1 MRERMPTGAMVS
13 PVEITSA
20 SVQRGDLIQ
29 IGGRQCLV
37 IDLIQL
43 RQGAKQLVFESG
55 ELLTMHSRSR
65 MIAMR
70 MLRRW

>member
-1 MRERMPTGAMVS
+1 MPTGAMVS

-20 SVQRGDLIQ
+20 SVQRGDLVQ

-43 RQGAKQLVFESG
+43 RQGGKQLVFESG
-55 ELLTMHSRSR
+55 ELLTLHSRSR

>member
-1 MRERMPTGAMVS
+1 MERMPTGAMVS

-29 IGGRQCLV
+29 VGGRQRLV

-65 MIAMR
+65 MLAMR
-70 MLRRW
+70 MMRRW

>member
-1 MRERMPTGAMVS
+1 MREHTPTGAMVS

-29 IGGRQCLV
+29 IGGRQRLV

-43 RQGAKQLVFESG
+43 RQGAKRLVFESG

-65 MIAMR
+65 IIAMR
-70 MLRRW
+70 LLRRW

>member
-1 MRERMPTGAMVS
+1 MLAHSSEAAPAPRLAG
-13 PVEITSA
+13 
-20 SVQRGDLIQ
+20 
-29 IGGRQCLV
+29 GGRQCLV

-55 ELLTMHSRSR
+55 ELLTLHSRSR